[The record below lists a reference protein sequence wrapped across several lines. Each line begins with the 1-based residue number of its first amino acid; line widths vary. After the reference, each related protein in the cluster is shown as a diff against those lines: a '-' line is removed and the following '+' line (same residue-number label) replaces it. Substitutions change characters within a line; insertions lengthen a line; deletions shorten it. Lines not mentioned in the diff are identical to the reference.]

1 MWHGNELWVDI
12 VPGQSLEREQALD
25 GRVMGSLLPV
35 AVLVTVALLMS
46 LLSSSSPFLR

>member
-25 GRVMGSLLPV
+25 GRVTGSLLPI